1 MLEAKFENQVN
12 GGETAPVRHTG
23 PRVAG
28 SGHAAH
34 PSSRKARVRIATGD
48 LAVMKRDNGL
58 IWRWVNE
65 ARQASALPPG
75 RRASKRVVTMM
86 GGIHLA

>member
-1 MLEAKFENQVN
+1 VN
-12 GGETAPVRHTG
+12 GGETAPCDIPDR
-23 PRVAG
+23 A
-28 SGHAAH
+28 SLEAATPPI
-34 PSSRKARVRIATGD
+34 PSPRKARVRIATGD

-58 IWRWVNE
+58 IWRRVNE